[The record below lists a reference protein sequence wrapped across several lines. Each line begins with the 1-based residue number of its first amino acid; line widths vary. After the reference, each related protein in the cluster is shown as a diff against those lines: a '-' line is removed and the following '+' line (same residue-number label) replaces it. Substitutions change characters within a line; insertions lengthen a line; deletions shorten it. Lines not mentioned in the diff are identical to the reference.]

1 MFVLIKSYTTC
12 TGKEPPLLKL
22 MEEAPRNSKS
32 HNWSVMYLYIFIQIS
47 SIIIIMWKYHI
58 SQLD

>member
-22 MEEAPRNSKS
+22 MEAPRNSKS